1 MTMPV
6 KQVTVVG
13 TVILDSGQEFYLLD
27 YMPVKPE
34 TIHDERLAHA
44 IENVHFLGVLRVLD
58 PQNEKIVDIGSR
70 KEAHYVTA
78 FPARYL
84 AVPAFRYSMV
94 LGVSASKY
102 MYTPEEEVMQEIETE
117 PSDEDKAFLNS
128 LID

>member
-1 MTMPV
+1 MPV
-6 KQVTVVG
+6 KPVTIVG

-27 YMPVKPE
+27 YLPVKPE
-34 TIHDERLAHA
+34 TMHDQRLAHA

-58 PQNEKIVDIGSR
+58 PQNEKIVDIGTR

-94 LGVSASKY
+94 LGVGVEVSKY
-102 MYTPEEEVMQEIETE
+102 MYIPEEEVVQEIETE